1 MTKEMPMTR
10 EEILWFL
17 NHNPVCHVAT
27 MEEGRPRVRGMFMY
41 RADDRGLLFHT
52 GSFKALA
59 KQVRACAP
67 VEVCFN
73 SSDVQVRVSGV
84 AEVVDDMEL
93 KKEVVSTR
101 PFMQPWIAQHG
112 YEMLVLF
119 RVTQCRAAVWT
130 MDANFKPTS
139 YQDL

>member
-1 MTKEMPMTR
+1 MTR
-10 EEILWFL
+10 EEILSFL
-17 NHNPVCHVAT
+17 NRNPVCHVAT
-27 MEEGRPRVRGMFMY
+27 VEEGRPRVRGMFMY

-52 GSFKALA
+52 GASKALA
-59 KQVRACAP
+59 RQTPNGAP

-101 PFMQPWIAQHG
+101 PFMQPWIDQHG

-119 RVTQCRAAVWT
+119 RVTQCRVAVWT
-130 MDANFKPTS
+130 MDANFEPTT